1 MDRPGAT
8 AEAGGMRF
16 RKPLRSLPS
25 RSDAD
30 PDADLRTSPSGPSP
44 LVPPCI
50 DAVLSSSIEVL
61 CAASSQTDDPLR
73 GEMLGSDASGIW
85 WMPSGAYGVPGA
97 DFERRIGYAYAAA
110 LDLRGGP
117 DGLAA
122 LRALQAGAA
131 PGVVEAVT
139 PTADRLAARGIPD
152 PPWWPHVGG
161 LRAVRAAELSGEDDG
176 HRSRIVFVEVRRG
189 MVTMTLGVLTDAD
202 AAGVAAS
209 VDVFQPLDRV
219 REALGDVCPQG
230 PLDELLR
237 PLPVEQ
243 ARQRVLRA
251 IERTDLLG
259 APDRHGPGFVGFR
272 GLALRW
278 MTTIGDGDAGRTGAA
293 ADLPER
299 RTASRLRRPGR

>member
-1 MDRPGAT
+1 
-8 AEAGGMRF
+8 MRF
-16 RKPLRSLPS
+16 RKSLRSLLPG
-25 RSDAD
+25 
-30 PDADLRTSPSGPSP
+30 PDADSDLRASPPDPSP
-44 LVPPCI
+44 LVPPCV

-61 CAASSQTDDPLR
+61 CTASSETDDPLR

-85 WMPSGAYGVPGA
+85 WMPSGAYGAPGA
-97 DFERRIGYAYAAA
+97 DFERRIGYAYATA
-110 LDLRGGP
+110 LDVRGGR

-131 PGVVEAVT
+131 PGIVEAVT
-139 PTADRLAARGIPD
+139 PTAERMASRGIPD
-152 PPWWPHVGG
+152 PPWWASVGG

-176 HRSRIVFVEVRRG
+176 HRSRVVFVEVERG
-189 MVTMTLGVLTDAD
+189 AVTMTLGVLTDAD

-219 REALGDVCPQG
+219 RDALGEVCPDG
-230 PLDELLR
+230 VLDELLR
-237 PLPVEQ
+237 PLPIDL

-259 APDRHGPGFVGFR
+259 PPDRYGPGFVGFR

-278 MTTIGDGDAGRTGAA
+278 MATIAGGDGSPVTDS
-293 ADLPER
+293 ADPPER
-299 RTASRLRRPGR
+299 RAA